1 MYTLPAESTATSIGF
16 APVVPRTEEVPPDVI
31 LVTVLSARLLVYTL
45 PDESTAIPR
54 GVFPVTPSVEAL
66 PDAVTFVTVFAR
78 ELAV

>member
-1 MYTLPAESTATSIGF
+1 MGF
-16 APVVPRTEEVPPDVI
+16 APVVPRTEEAPPDVI